1 MSEQRFDRIESTLEN
16 LIVKMDKLSELMSS
30 VIRMEEKQI
39 AVQARLDNIDN
50 RINIHGITLDDHSIK
65 IATATKASGTNEWF
79 IRILIVAIVSSVAI
93 IIRNG

>member
-1 MSEQRFDRIESTLEN
+1 MSEQRFDRIENTLEN

-50 RINIHGITLDDHSIK
+50 RINIHGVTLDNHSVK
-65 IATATKASGTNEWF
+65 IATITKSSGANEWF
-79 IRILIVAIVSSVAI
+79 VRVLIAALVTGVVIML
-93 IIRNG
+93 RG

>member
-1 MSEQRFDRIESTLEN
+1 MSEQRFDRIENTLEN

-50 RINIHGITLDDHSIK
+50 RINIHGVTLDNHSVK
-65 IATATKASGTNEWF
+65 IATITKASGANEWF
-79 IRILIVAIVSSVAI
+79 VRVLIAALVTGVVIML
-93 IIRNG
+93 RG